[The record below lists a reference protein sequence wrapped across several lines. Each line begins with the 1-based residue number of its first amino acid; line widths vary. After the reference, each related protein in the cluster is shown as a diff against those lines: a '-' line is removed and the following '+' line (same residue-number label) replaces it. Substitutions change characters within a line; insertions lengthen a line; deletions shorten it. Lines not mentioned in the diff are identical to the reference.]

1 MVNVI
6 KNLEVIHMRIL
17 RQSRKD
23 LMKIAEQ
30 KDIVI
35 FGAGEMTM
43 RLFNTIDIVDKV
55 KFICDDT
62 ESRRSSRLYG
72 IKIVGSEKLKEL
84 NPDKTVIV
92 ISSKNQQKEFAKQ
105 VESIGDFDIYFTRVL
120 ISETF
125 EAVACDLYDHQD
137 EIAQAEKLLIDD
149 TSKKIYREVIY
160 RRMLFG
166 EDNFSDLIIDGD
178 VEYIL
183 PQMFSESIPKDEIIV
198 DCGAYTGDTVE
209 LFCKEF
215 GKKVK
220 KIWALE
226 CGQEQLELLKQRVDR
241 LHRLPYSPEI
251 CVLPYAVSDKN
262 EKLDFYQPMASKS
275 SFIGNNRAFAR
286 NDKYNSE
293 IYQVD
298 AVALDYV
305 LPQNESVTMIKMDVE
320 GSEFA
325 ALMGAKELIQR
336 NRPKLIISIYHSGLD
351 YFRLILL
358 IKELVPEYKFAIRH
372 HKKLHIDTDLYAW
385 I

>member
-1 MVNVI
+1 
-6 KNLEVIHMRIL
+6 
-17 RQSRKD
+17 
-23 LMKIAEQ
+23 
-30 KDIVI
+30 
-35 FGAGEMTM
+35 
-43 RLFNTIDIVDKV
+43 
-55 KFICDDT
+55 
-62 ESRRSSRLYG
+62 
-72 IKIVGSEKLKEL
+72 
-84 NPDKTVIV
+84 
-92 ISSKNQQKEFAKQ
+92 
-105 VESIGDFDIYFTRVL
+105 
-120 ISETF
+120 
-125 EAVACDLYDHQD
+125 
-137 EIAQAEKLLIDD
+137 
-149 TSKKIYREVIY
+149 
-160 RRMLFG
+160 
-166 EDNFSDLIIDGD
+166 
-178 VEYIL
+178 
-183 PQMFSESIPKDEIIV
+183 MFSESIPKYEIIV

-298 AVALDYV
+298 AVALDSV
-305 LPQNESVTMIKMDVE
+305 LPKHELVTMIKMDVE

>member
-92 ISSKNQQKEFAKQ
+92 VSSKNQQKEFAKQ
-105 VESIGDFDIYFTRVL
+105 VESIGDFDIYFARVL
-120 ISETF
+120 INETF

-160 RRMLFG
+160 SRMLFG
-166 EDNFSDLIIDGD
+166 DDNFSDLMIDGD
-178 VEYIL
+178 V
-183 PQMFSESIPKDEIIV
+183 
-198 DCGAYTGDTVE
+198 
-209 LFCKEF
+209 
-215 GKKVK
+215 
-220 KIWALE
+220 
-226 CGQEQLELLKQRVDR
+226 
-241 LHRLPYSPEI
+241 
-251 CVLPYAVSDKN
+251 
-262 EKLDFYQPMASKS
+262 
-275 SFIGNNRAFAR
+275 
-286 NDKYNSE
+286 
-293 IYQVD
+293 
-298 AVALDYV
+298 
-305 LPQNESVTMIKMDVE
+305 
-320 GSEFA
+320 
-325 ALMGAKELIQR
+325 
-336 NRPKLIISIYHSGLD
+336 
-351 YFRLILL
+351 
-358 IKELVPEYKFAIRH
+358 
-372 HKKLHIDTDLYAW
+372 
-385 I
+385 